1 MLIFLKKFKRNLIF
15 LIFIF
20 SILFVLFGDLA
31 NLYYFFVNIENGF
44 NLIIFFLLFVTFSIV
59 LKVIE
64 NFELN
69 NLFNIVFLPL
79 IFLSLYSFLYTNRFS
94 MSNSNRIIWLIGYI
108 ILFNLQIKF
117 YELNNSLKNK
127 NNDFIK
133 LKNDYIAIKE
143 KIEQRSKIETAKEI
157 GLKCI
162 LGVFCKY
169 FYSYDGKQVKSFLL
183 ESERSETSA
192 ISKLP
197 GSVLTVYKTG
207 RCFEIWNEK
216 ERELLDIKEER
227 RSGLIPYLLIRS
239 EKNALH
245 IEYADVD
252 DVIAFLL
259 FHHDPL
265 IKALIKD
272 RRLFS
277 IISSYLNSLNNYY
290 MYKDTNWVENMISCL
305 DYYLNIIT
313 SRNFLI
319 KKL

>member
-1 MLIFLKKFKRNLIF
+1 MKKFKRNLIF
-15 LIFIF
+15 LIFIV

-79 IFLSLYSFLYTNRFS
+79 IFLSVYSFLYTNRFS

-192 ISKLP
+192 KQP
-197 GSVLTVYKTG
+197 EVNFAD
-207 RCFEIWNEK
+207 CFELYSFHYYI
-216 ERELLDIKEER
+216 
-227 RSGLIPYLLIRS
+227 S
-239 EKNALH
+239 
-245 IEYADVD
+245 
-252 DVIAFLL
+252 FL
-259 FHHDPL
+259 
-265 IKALIKD
+265 
-272 RRLFS
+272 
-277 IISSYLNSLNNYY
+277 
-290 MYKDTNWVENMISCL
+290 
-305 DYYLNIIT
+305 
-313 SRNFLI
+313 
-319 KKL
+319 

>member
-1 MLIFLKKFKRNLIF
+1 MKKFKRNLIF
-15 LIFIF
+15 LIFIV

-79 IFLSLYSFLYTNRFS
+79 IFLSVYSFLYTNRFS
-94 MSNSNRIIWLIGYI
+94 MSNSNRIIWLICYI

-192 ISKLP
+192 SAKLP
-197 GSVLTVYKTG
+197 VLTVWKTG
-207 RCFEIWNEK
+207 RCFEMQNENEK
-216 ERELLDIKEER
+216 DA
-227 RSGLIPYLLIRS
+227 PP
-239 EKNALH
+239 LH

-265 IKALIKD
+265 IKALIKN

-277 IISSYLNSLNNYY
+277 IISSYLNYLNNYY
-290 MYKDTNWVENMISCL
+290 KDSNWVENMISCL
-305 DYYLNIIT
+305 DYYLSII
-313 SRNFLI
+313 
-319 KKL
+319 KY